1 MSQAYVRITKFLAEC
16 GECARR
22 GAEEI
27 IREGKVRVNGIVVKE
42 MNVMVHPV
50 DDNVQIGNR
59 SIRMAEKGVML
70 LHKPRSVMSTLS
82 DPEGRKSIADYLTK
96 HYQSYFPVGRLD
108 YDSSG
113 LLILTNDGD
122 LANRLMHPRYGFER
136 TYEVRVKGEVN
147 EKTLRRLLHGM
158 KIDDDFVKALQ
169 VVVENTE
176 EGQTELTIVVGEGK
190 NRMVRKMFDG
200 VGHPVVRL
208 KRIQHGPV
216 KLGTLTGGQ
225 LKKLSQSEYLA
236 LRKKVFAELDEGK
249 KTTTILKP
257 KAQPGRAGGFSKER
271 ANFSKTKKKNV
282 RRRVRD

>member
-1 MSQAYVRITKFLAEC
+1 VTSTPIRITKFLAEC

-22 GAEEI
+22 GAEELI
-27 IREGKVRVNGIVVKE
+27 HEGKVRVNGIVVKE
-42 MNVMVHPV
+42 FNTMVVPGR
-50 DDNVQIGNR
+50 DNVQVGNR
-59 SIRMAEKGVML
+59 SIRMAEKGVIL
-70 LHKPRSVMSTLS
+70 LHKPRGVVSTLS
-82 DPEGRKSIADYLTK
+82 DPEGRKSVADYLTK
-96 HYQSYFPVGRLD
+96 HHQSYFPVGRLD

-136 TYEVRVKGEVN
+136 TYEVRVRGEVT

-158 KIDDDFVKALQ
+158 KIDDDFVKAID
-169 VVVENTE
+169 VTVENTE
-176 EGQTELTIVVGEGK
+176 EGQTELVIIVGEGK

-216 KLGTLTGGQ
+216 KLGTLAGGQ
-225 LKKLSQSEYLA
+225 LKKLTQGEYLA
-236 LRKKVFAELDEGK
+236 LRKKVFTELEEGK
-249 KTTTILKP
+249 KPAVKKAEAPVRAAKP
-257 KAQPGRAGGFSKER
+257 K
-271 ANFSKTKKKNV
+271 KTLKKNV